1 MRLDRIRVGRLV
13 REEVVMKVVEL
24 KNKNIK
30 LVADRGKM
38 IQSKAMH
45 YDEELGQ
52 DVADISGE
60 VIYLGKND
68 RQENYVEVEKE
79 TEEI

>member
-1 MRLDRIRVGRLV
+1 
-13 REEVVMKVVEL
+13 MKVVEL

-52 DVADISGE
+52 EVSDISGE
-60 VIYLGKND
+60 VIYLVRMIGRRIMWRWRRGD
-68 RQENYVEVEKE
+68 MHE
-79 TEEI
+79 

>member
-1 MRLDRIRVGRLV
+1 
-13 REEVVMKVVEL
+13 MKVVEL

-52 DVADISGE
+52 EVSDISGE

-68 RQENYVEVEKE
+68 RAENYEEVEKG
-79 TEEI
+79 EEE

>member
-1 MRLDRIRVGRLV
+1 
-13 REEVVMKVVEL
+13 MKVVEL

-52 DVADISGE
+52 EVSDISGE

-68 RQENYVEVEKE
+68 RQENYVEVEKGE
-79 TEEI
+79 V

>member
-1 MRLDRIRVGRLV
+1 
-13 REEVVMKVVEL
+13 MKVVEL

-52 DVADISGE
+52 EVSDISGE

-68 RQENYVEVEKE
+68 RQENYVEVEKGGYA
-79 TEEI
+79 

>member
-1 MRLDRIRVGRLV
+1 
-13 REEVVMKVVEL
+13 MKVVEL

>member
-1 MRLDRIRVGRLV
+1 
-13 REEVVMKVVEL
+13 MKVVEL

-52 DVADISGE
+52 EVSDISGE

-68 RQENYVEVEKE
+68 RAENYEEVEKE
-79 TEEI
+79 EEE

>member
-1 MRLDRIRVGRLV
+1 MGRIKVGRLV

-30 LVADRGKM
+30 LVADRGKI
-38 IQSKAMH
+38 IQSKATH
-45 YDEELGQ
+45 FDEELGQ
-52 DVADISGE
+52 EVADISGE

-79 TEEI
+79 G

>member
-1 MRLDRIRVGRLV
+1 
-13 REEVVMKVVEL
+13 MKVVEL

-52 DVADISGE
+52 EVPGISGE

-68 RQENYVEVEKE
+68 RAENYEEVEKE
-79 TEEI
+79 EV